1 MTGNHRKNRA
11 PDAGP
16 KAIAL
21 GTTLALHAFVVA
33 GVLWSTIHEAPAVVV
48 EPPIMVDIVELPKF
62 GVERDQKLLERIV
75 QAPQPEA
82 NTAPVNLNQER
93 EEEEKPPE
101 EKKPELEEKQVE
113 QHDPEAEKK
122 KLDDEKKRRQKMID
136 QAMKQFADERA
147 DEDSPEG
154 LENGYREGTSTRAA
168 MLREESLWAA
178 QVAKRIQEQLQRPA
192 AISPGECRSLATL
205 IPIRLTAEGKV
216 SNEPSIEQSSG
227 NQFFDDAAVRAL
239 RYFTDDGRGT
249 LPLPNAEKLGPL
261 RKMVQREG
269 VAVRLECKP

>member
-1 MTGNHRKNRA
+1 MTGNHRKTRA

-16 KAIAL
+16 KAIAF

-48 EPPIMVDIVELPKF
+48 EPPIMVDIYELPKL
-62 GVERDQKLLERIV
+62 GVERDDKLLERIV

-82 NTAPVNLNQER
+82 NTAPVNLNPVR

-113 QHDPEAEKK
+113 QPDPEAEKK
-122 KLDDEKKRRQKMID
+122 KLDDEKKRRQK
-136 QAMKQFADERA
+136 QLERAMAQFDERA
-147 DEDSPEG
+147 DEDSPAG
-154 LENGYREGTSTRAA
+154 MENGYREGTSTRAA

-178 QVAKRIQEQLQRPA
+178 QVAARIQEQLQRPA